1 MKEKQTNALAGSDA
15 PTCSASSFQ
24 WMRWIFGW
32 LVRVNYDRE
41 GWWITDAQGYRNTL
55 SLSYTVITDSNG
67 QKARRFTAWRFMLE
81 WAYPLNAKGEARADA
96 AAPLPPTTL

>member
-1 MKEKQTNALAGSDA
+1 MKEKQTNTLDGSDA

-81 WAYPLNAKGEARADA
+81 WAYPLNDNVLAPAGEKT
-96 AAPLPPTTL
+96 PTTKTDV